1 MRAHIFVIKCEEM
14 TNETMGGPRRS
25 GVSKR
30 SYYIEF
36 SHNKDFYS
44 TREWYC
50 KGPSPLEHDL
60 FKNPEKYEKGWHELK
75 EKGTL

>member
-1 MRAHIFVIKCEEM
+1 MRAHVFVIKCEEM

-25 GVSKR
+25 GISKR

-50 KGPSPLEHDL
+50 KGPSSLEHDL
-60 FKNPEKYEKGWHELK
+60 FKNLKNTEKDGMN
-75 EKGTL
+75 

>member
-1 MRAHIFVIKCEEM
+1 M

-25 GVSKR
+25 GISKR

-50 KGPSPLEHDL
+50 KGPSSLEHDL
-60 FKNPEKYEKGWHELK
+60 FKNPEKYGKRWHELK
-75 EKGTL
+75 KGTL